1 MRAVQALIVGGGP
14 AGSAAAIVLARG
26 GVAAE
31 LVERTSGPHDVV
43 CGGFLGWD
51 ALDALRYLG
60 VDARALGAHPIRRLR
75 LIAGARCV
83 EVNLPHPAAGLSR
96 RTLDEALLGIAAQ
109 RGAAI
114 TRGKSVRAVE
124 VDRRVRFDDGEE
136 LSADALLLATGK
148 HELRG
153 AARALQ
159 DRAEPPSI
167 GLRTSLP
174 ASAALDAALGGM
186 IELHF
191 FDGGYAGLL
200 LQEDGT
206 ANLAISASRDRLAR
220 AGGAQALVTG
230 IETEAPMLAA
240 RIAGYRP
247 DAWTAIAGVPYGW
260 RTAQTLPGVFRL
272 GDQSAVIS
280 SLAGDGVA
288 IALRSGIAAAEALL
302 AHGPDGAEMYQR
314 RFSARA
320 RRPVAVAELLRF
332 AAERKGPRKALM
344 RLATLPVLTRF
355 AARLT
360 RIG

>member
-1 MRAVQALIVGGGP
+1 MRRTPALIVGGGP
-14 AGSAAAIVLARG
+14 AGSAAAIALARG

-31 LVERTSGPHDVV
+31 LVERTAGAHDVV

-51 ALDALRYLG
+51 ALDALRHFGL
-60 VDARALGAHPIRRLR
+60 DAHALGARPIHRLR
-75 LIAGARCV
+75 LIAGARQV
-83 EVNLPHPAAGLSR
+83 EVDLPFPAAGLSR
-96 RTLDEALLGIAAQ
+96 RTLDEALLGAAMQ
-109 RGAAI
+109 SGAEVRRG
-114 TRGKSVRAVE
+114 TSVRAVE
-124 VDRRVRFDDGEE
+124 ADRRVRFDDGEE
-136 LSADALLLATGK
+136 LAADALLLATGK

-153 AARALQ
+153 AARPLQ

-174 ASAALDAALGGM
+174 ASAVLDAALGGM

-206 ANLAISASRDRLAR
+206 ANLAISASRARLAR
-220 AGGAQALVTG
+220 AGGAKALVLE
-230 IETEAPMLAA
+230 IEADAPVLAE
-240 RIAGYRP
+240 RIAGHRP
-247 DAWTAIAGVPYGW
+247 DAWTAVAGVPYGW
-260 RTAQTLPGVFRL
+260 RTAETQPGVFRL

-302 AHGPDGAEMYQR
+302 AHGPAGAELYQQQ
-314 RFSARA
+314 FSARA
-320 RRPVAVAELLRF
+320 RRPLAVAEVLRF
-332 AAERKGPRKALM
+332 AAERTGPRAALM
-344 RLATLPVLTRF
+344 RLATITILTRL